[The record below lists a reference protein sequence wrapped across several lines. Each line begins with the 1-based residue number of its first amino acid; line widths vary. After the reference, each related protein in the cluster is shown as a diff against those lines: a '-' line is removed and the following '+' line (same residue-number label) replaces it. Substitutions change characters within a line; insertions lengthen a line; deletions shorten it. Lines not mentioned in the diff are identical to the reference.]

1 MSPQRRESATRRRKP
16 STVNTRDRLGTH
28 LRREDPN
35 TTSVEIARMWETA
48 YDELVDFEQKLL
60 NRVRTRMPVLSEAAR
75 HEAELTNLPMIVEHL
90 QTFKYRLAFWR
101 RRRMELEQRKT

>member
-1 MSPQRRESATRRRKP
+1 VRQGTSRRRKQ
-16 STVNTRDRLGTH
+16 STVDPRDRLGTH
-28 LRREDPN
+28 LQREDPN
-35 TTSVEIARMWETA
+35 TPSVEIARMWETA

-60 NRVRTRMPVLSEAAR
+60 NRVRTRMPILSEAAR

-101 RRRMELEQRKT
+101 RRRMELEQGRT

>member
-1 MSPQRRESATRRRKP
+1 MCMSPRAREGATRRRQQ
-16 STVNTRDRLGTH
+16 STVCPGDSLGTH
-28 LRREDPN
+28 LQREDPN

-48 YDELVDFEQKLL
+48 YEELVDFEEKLL
-60 NRVRTRMPVLSEAAR
+60 RRLRTGMPILSQAAR

-101 RRRMELEQRKT
+101 RRRIE